1 MAFFSFFIAHFE
13 DMLSG
18 QKAILKL
25 RPLKELNMM
34 SGSLVISETRESF
47 DLSFGAQQGS
57 L

>member
-18 QKAILKL
+18 QKAILRL